1 MSNGALRPAALMGE
15 PVVDPAG
22 WSAADLD
29 RNDDWIVRLDG
40 RDIAGLREMAASF
53 RRRHGD
59 DANSLLQSGRSDFDP
74 GSFHGKLEAIAHAL
88 KDGKGL
94 ILLRGLPVHRLDL
107 IDTAIIYWAIGLHL
121 GAPASNNPDGD
132 MIGHVT
138 DLGKDRHHPKH
149 RGYQTRA
156 AMDYH
161 NDQANVVGLLC
172 VRTAKRGGESRV
184 VSSVSVYNELIRRR
198 PDLLGTL
205 CEDFCWS
212 MMGEVDEGESP
223 YYTSPVFNFIDG
235 YLCTSFGPDHMRKGH
250 DLPEA
255 PDMTPAQSESIRVV
269 EEICEDLH
277 YSMELEVGDIQF
289 LNNMVALHTRN
300 GFEDWPE
307 PERKRL
313 LWRLWLTVPGIR
325 SLTPFMEHWRTGL
338 LLKRTRP
345 RINLAPR

>member
-1 MSNGALRPAALMGE
+1 MSGGPLRPVAVRGE

-22 WSAADLD
+22 WSATDLAGD
-29 RNDDWIVRLDG
+29 DDWIVRLDD
-40 RDIAGLREMAASF
+40 REIAGLREMAAIF
-53 RRRHGD
+53 RHQHGD
-59 DANSLLQSGRSDFDP
+59 DANGLLKSDRRDFDL
-74 GSFHGKLEAIAHAL
+74 GSFANRLAAIARAL
-88 KDGKGL
+88 KGGRGL
-94 ILLRGLPVHRLDL
+94 ALVRGLPVDQLEL

-121 GAPASNNPDGD
+121 GVPASNNPDGD

-156 AMDYH
+156 TMDYH

-172 VRTAKRGGESRV
+172 VRTARHGGESKV
-184 VSSVSVYNELIRRR
+184 VSSISVYNELIRRR

-205 CEDFCWS
+205 CGDFCWS
-212 MMGEVDEGESP
+212 MMGEVDVGESP
-223 YYTSPVFNFIDG
+223 WYTSPVFNFLEG
-235 YLCTSFGPDHMRKGH
+235 FLCTSFGPDHMRKGH
-250 DLPEA
+250 ALPEA
-255 PDMTPAQSESIRVV
+255 PDMTPVQSESIRVV

-277 YSMELEVGDIQF
+277 YPMELEAGDIQF

-325 SLTPFMEHWRTGL
+325 PLTPFMEHWRTGL
-338 LLKRTRP
+338 LLKRTEP
-345 RINLAPR
+345 RINLRPG